1 MIERC
6 RPSNTATLRTQW
18 VDRLVLRPTTDP
30 LDAGEQQKIPLR
42 TADGQALDRFV
53 HAKGPLTANTPPPA
67 LLVLKLPGT
76 AGRAERSTPLPANFF
91 RELDSEVW
99 TWNPPGYG
107 GSSGKA
113 TLLNL
118 PQAALQF
125 FDQTVSQRSNPQTIV
140 WVFGNSLG
148 CSSALYLASQR
159 SRISGLI
166 LRNPPPLQQTIA
178 HVARLG
184 RPRLLHPW
192 LDRFSVW
199 LGRGIPPALDALQT
213 APLALVP
220 AVFLSAQMDTL
231 VPPALQ
237 TQIFNAYAGPKQ
249 MVRWRDMLH
258 DDLPDETHLEQFA
271 NATDWLLRQVRDRG
285 ADLKS

>member
-1 MIERC
+1 MIQHC
-6 RPSNTATLRTQW
+6 RPSYAATLRTKW

-30 LDAGEQQKIPLR
+30 LDAGEQQRIPLR

-53 HAKGPLTANTPPPA
+53 YAKGPLTANTPSPA

-91 RELDSEVW
+91 RQLTSEVW

-113 TLLNL
+113 SLLNL
-118 PQAALQF
+118 PEAALQF

-184 RPRLLHPW
+184 RPRLLHPC
-192 LDRFSVW
+192 LDRFSAW
-199 LGRGIPPALDALQT
+199 LGHGIPPALDALQT
-213 APLALVP
+213 APRARVP

-237 TQIFNAYAGPKQ
+237 TQIFDAYAGPKQ

-258 DDLPDETHLEQFA
+258 DDLPDETHLKQFA
-271 NATDWLLRQVRDRG
+271 NAANWLLRQARDRG
-285 ADLKS
+285 PDPES